1 MLPKINGVAQATV
14 VEALWAHEKR
24 DMKVT
29 SLFLLPLGTRFLD
42 SSCRSLNVSA
52 EASQDSRERRKCT
65 ISCLVSS
72 QAADNRNSAKCI
84 IVQHEIIIYYLL
96 LVEFH

>member
-52 EASQDSRERRKCT
+52 EAPQDSREKRKCT

-72 QAADNRNSAKCI
+72 
-84 IVQHEIIIYYLL
+84 
-96 LVEFH
+96 